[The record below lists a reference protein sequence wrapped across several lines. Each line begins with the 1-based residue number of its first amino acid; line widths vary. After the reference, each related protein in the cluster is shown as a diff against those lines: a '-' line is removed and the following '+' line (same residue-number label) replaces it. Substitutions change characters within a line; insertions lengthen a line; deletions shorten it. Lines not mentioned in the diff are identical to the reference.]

1 MARRRQYSNTKG
13 KRAALRHIEE
23 AREFTEEIGGSD
35 LDVKKYFFSLS
46 DIELAPILS
55 EYGEDFG
62 SKAEDYARETLPKWK
77 SGNREM
83 SGIVCKRLFGLLP
96 PRMPLKKKYELAEN
110 IWKHF
115 GPSSDN
121 SYQIGPNT
129 PISSVEKL
137 IFSKLV
143 EVVTEYSIP
152 ENVHN
157 RFSWLSD
164 GDVKAKE
171 DLLNYFRQ
179 LEKTLLSE
187 KINSELPILEE
198 LIKIIKDIKNFKP
211 DLILA
216 VGGGAVIDY
225 AKIAN
230 VVDVRSDLADLIVN
244 YSYPFKE
251 KYTKLAVI
259 PTTAGS
265 GAEVTSNAVI
275 YVDGIKHSFESELL
289 IPDNFFLIPE
299 FLISAPNK
307 IKASAGFDAI
317 AQALESLV
325 SKKSNDQSVEYA
337 SNSLR
342 VSINSY
348 VSFLNEP
355 NLKNAT
361 EMSIAS
367 NLAGKAISISK
378 TTAPHAASYPFTSLF
393 NISHGHAVGLFFE
406 SFFKFNFDNLNR
418 SETSFDLKKRF
429 DLIFDLFGVKS
440 INDFNSKI
448 TLIKQQA
455 KLEDNLET
463 LDIDIRQSSE
473 KIIKGINLLRLGNNP
488 VKIDGKDIFNII
500 SRNI

>member
-1 MARRRQYSNTKG
+1 MINSTEDIKKFINDTIFKKIFVLCG
-13 KRAALRHIEE
+13 KKSFVTSGA
-23 AREFTEEIGGSD
+23 EI
-35 LDVKKYFFSLS
+35 FF
-46 DIELAPILS
+46 
-55 EYGEDFG
+55 
-62 SKAEDYARETLPKWK
+62 
-77 SGNREM
+77 
-83 SGIVCKRLFGLLP
+83 
-96 PRMPLKKKYELAEN
+96 
-110 IWKHF
+110 
-115 GPSSDN
+115 
-121 SYQIGPNT
+121 
-129 PISSVEKL
+129 
-137 IFSKLV
+137 
-143 EVVTEYSIP
+143 
-152 ENVHN
+152 
-157 RFSWLSD
+157 
-164 GDVKAKE
+164 KE
-171 DLLNYFRQ
+171 LLNKKETKLFY
-179 LEKTLLSE
+179 K
-187 KINSELPILEE
+187 NSELPILEE
-198 LIKIIKDIKNFKP
+198 LIDIINAIKDFKP
-211 DLILA
+211 DLIFA
-216 VGGGAVIDY
+216 IGGGAVIDY

-230 VVDVRSDLADLIVN
+230 VVEVRDDLADLIVN
-244 YSYPFKE
+244 YSYPFKN

-275 YVDGIKHSFESELL
+275 YVDGIKHSFESEILL
-289 IPDNFFLIPE
+289 PDNFFLIPE

-307 IKASAGFDAI
+307 IKASSGFDAI

-337 SNSLR
+337 LRSLR
-342 VSINSY
+342 ISTNSY
-348 VSFLNEP
+348 ISFLNEP

-429 DLIFDLFGVKS
+429 DLIFDLFAVKN

-463 LDIDIRQSSE
+463 LNIDIKQSSE

-500 SRNI
+500 SKNI